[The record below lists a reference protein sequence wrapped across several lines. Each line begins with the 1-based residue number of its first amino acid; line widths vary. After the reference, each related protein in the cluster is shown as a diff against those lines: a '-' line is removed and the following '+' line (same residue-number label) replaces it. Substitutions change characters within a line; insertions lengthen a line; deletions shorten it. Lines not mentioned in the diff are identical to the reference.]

1 MLPLHHTRFESRDG
15 FRIDGDVGCYES
27 LSLGQGPAY
36 GGVDLVVSILE
47 SVTPN
52 VVESQLFLNEHNHVG
67 DNPGNILT

>member
-1 MLPLHHTRFESRDG
+1 
-15 FRIDGDVGCYES
+15 VGCYES